1 MSTLFRHP
9 RRLGRV
15 LGVFLRLL
23 IWPAIGLPG
32 ADKRPG
38 PVRLRI
44 AFEELGGAW
53 VKLGQ
58 MLALRYDLLPAAYC
72 DELFGLL
79 NQVAPFGYDK
89 VRAIIRKELGA
100 EPEIVFATFEDRVR
114 LGVDRPGPPRDAAQ
128 RGPGRGQG
136 PAPAHPRDPP
146 GRHRASC
153 TA

>member
-38 PVRLRI
+38 PVRLRV
-44 AFEELGGAW
+44 ALEQLGGAW
-53 VKLGQ
+53 LKLGQ

-79 NQVAPFGYDK
+79 NKVAPFPYAD
-89 VRAIIRKELGA
+89 VRRIVREELGA
-100 EPEIVFATFEDRVR
+100 DPEVVFASFEPESFA
-114 LGVDRPGPPRDAAQ
+114 
-128 RGPGRGQG
+128 
-136 PAPAHPRDPP
+136 
-146 GRHRASC
+146 
-153 TA
+153 